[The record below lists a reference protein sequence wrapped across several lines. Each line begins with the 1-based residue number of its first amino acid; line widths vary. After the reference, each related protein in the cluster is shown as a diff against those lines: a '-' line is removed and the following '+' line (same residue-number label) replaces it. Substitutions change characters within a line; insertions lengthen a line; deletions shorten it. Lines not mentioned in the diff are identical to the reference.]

1 MRITESEPKVQ
12 LIEQLALILFKC
24 IYRNKEFSILNY
36 LGNPILALIAVI
48 FYVSCI
54 WGEEKMDMHKI
65 FFQIKED
72 SLLMKEI
79 QGKRLQT
86 LKKEI

>member
-1 MRITESEPKVQ
+1 MINGKTEDEVCQSLERVLLTMRITESEPKVP

-48 FYVSCI
+48 SNILC
-54 WGEEKMDMHKI
+54 
-65 FFQIKED
+65 
-72 SLLMKEI
+72 
-79 QGKRLQT
+79 
-86 LKKEI
+86 